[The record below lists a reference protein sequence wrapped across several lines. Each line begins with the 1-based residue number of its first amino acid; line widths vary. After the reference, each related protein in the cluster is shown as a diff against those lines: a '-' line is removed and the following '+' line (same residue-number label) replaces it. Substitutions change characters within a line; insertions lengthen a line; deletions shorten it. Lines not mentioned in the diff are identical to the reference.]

1 MANKPGKGILL
12 TTKFY
17 KSANDAALLDPD
29 KRNKEGKADAHPERM
44 AVNKQE
50 NTTTKNHV
58 TENSRQR
65 DPHKVRPFW
74 RRQDVRGKESPTLH
88 RWGED
93 KSLRVLRYGEKQ
105 EEITT

>member
-50 NTTTKNHV
+50 NTTTKKSCH
-58 TENSRQR
+58 
-65 DPHKVRPFW
+65 
-74 RRQDVRGKESPTLH
+74 GKFTPRSYTY
-88 RWGED
+88 
-93 KSLRVLRYGEKQ
+93 SSS
-105 EEITT
+105 IS